1 MVFVTL
7 CIGVSAATSYEI
19 YEWVVVNWLGQNLFT
34 SESDTINDLF
44 DGFVGAGIGGALLA
58 TWALSR
64 YHTRRIPRPMADA
77 A

>member
-7 CIGVSAATSYEI
+7 CIGVSAASFYEI

-34 SESDTINDLF
+34 SEGDTINDMF
-44 DGFVGAGIGGALLA
+44 DGVVGAGIGGALLA
-58 TWALSR
+58 TWALGR